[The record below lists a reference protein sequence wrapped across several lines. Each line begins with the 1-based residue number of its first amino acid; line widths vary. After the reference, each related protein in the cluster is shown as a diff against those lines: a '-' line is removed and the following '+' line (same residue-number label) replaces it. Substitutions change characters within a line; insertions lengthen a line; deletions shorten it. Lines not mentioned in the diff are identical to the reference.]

1 MSLLLKS
8 IFAALLSIP
17 FLLWSQNEALE
28 PCGTRISH
36 EVRTWFQGLDPAF
49 RNNLKIQNGELYVP
63 VIIHIVGDDNGNGYF
78 PKDQAFQLICELNRH
93 YIPASIRFFLADTF
107 YYINNTRYYNHDWSD
122 GYEMMDI
129 HNLPPVMN
137 VYVVQNPADACGY
150 AYYPGGGPGARR
162 GGIALAKACS
172 RPGNSTL
179 AHEVGHYL
187 SLPHTFDNWNN
198 TGLTELVDGSNCSSA
213 GDYFCDTPADFLDF
227 RWNCPYTGSKLDPN
241 GDAYQPD
248 GTLFMSYSIEPCGRR
263 FSPEQMD
270 AMRTSRTLDRSYL
283 NSVPPPAYSG
293 EQTVSLVLPTDSAQV
308 PVSGFMLRWNA
319 VPGVT
324 QYAGMISPMNSF
336 TFSTVKF
343 ITTDTF
349 YYVSQALD
357 AGRTYRW
364 KIAPLNPYYPCIDPD
379 STQNSRV
386 LTPCNSITQLD
397 PEVENILWT
406 VAPVPALASETISLH
421 TPPGNSSEKNWL
433 VMDLSGKI
441 LLRSESMMDKNT
453 IPGGT
458 LPPGI
463 YIFVPM
469 NNIGREGV
477 QRIILY

>member
-8 IFAALLSIP
+8 IFAALLSLP
-17 FLLWSQNEALE
+17 LLLWSQNEPLE
-28 PCGTRISH
+28 PCATRISP
-36 EVRTWFQGLDPAF
+36 EVRAWFQGLDPAF

-63 VIIHIVGDDNGNGYF
+63 VILHLVGDDNGNGYF
-78 PKDQAFQLICELNRH
+78 PKEQAFQLICELNRH

-107 YYINNTRYYNHDWSD
+107 YYINNTRYYNHDWSA

-150 AYYPGGGPGARR
+150 AYYPGGGPGAGR

-248 GTLFMSYSIEPCGRR
+248 GTFFMSYSIEPCGRR
-263 FSPEQMD
+263 FSQEQMD
-270 AMRTSRTLDRSYL
+270 AMRTSRTLDRPYL

-293 EQTVSLVLPTDSAQV
+293 EQTMALVLPTDSAMV
-308 PVSGFMLRWNA
+308 PVSGFMLRWHA

-324 QYAGMISPMNSF
+324 QYAGMISPVNSF

-343 ITTDTF
+343 FTTDTF

-386 LTPCNSITQLD
+386 LTPSSSITHLD
-397 PEVENILWT
+397 PEAEIIRWT
-406 VAPVPALASETISLH
+406 VGPVPALASESITFYA
-421 TPPGNSSEKNWL
+421 PGNSSEGNWFVL
-433 VMDLSGKI
+433 DLSGKI
-441 LLRSESMMDKNT
+441 LLRSESMRDKNT

-458 LPPGI
+458 LPPGT
-463 YIFVPM
+463 YIFVPG
-469 NNIGREGV
+469 NHAYREGV
-477 QRIILY
+477 QRIILH